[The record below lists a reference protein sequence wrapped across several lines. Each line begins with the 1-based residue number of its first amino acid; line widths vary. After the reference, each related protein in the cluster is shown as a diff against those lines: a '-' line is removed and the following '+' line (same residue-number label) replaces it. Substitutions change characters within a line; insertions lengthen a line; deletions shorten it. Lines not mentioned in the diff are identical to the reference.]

1 MNFFKSTG
9 RLDVWAQTLLVT
21 VATYNKT

>member
-9 RLDVWAQTLLVT
+9 RLDVWAQILLVT